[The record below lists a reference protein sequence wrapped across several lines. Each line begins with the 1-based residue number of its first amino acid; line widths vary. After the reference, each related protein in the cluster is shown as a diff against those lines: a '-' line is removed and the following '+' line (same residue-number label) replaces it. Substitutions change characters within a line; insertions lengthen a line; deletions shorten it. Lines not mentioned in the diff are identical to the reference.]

1 MNLEE
6 IRKTLNDMFNRPKNE
21 KSRHIVFWY
30 DEESGFTE
38 YIDEL
43 NLENA
48 RILKLTENNFFYTR
62 YEIEKVDTA
71 SNILIYTNMQKPKY
85 KENYLLDIYK
95 YSMEF
100 STERTIVTMRD
111 FNVDDVSLI
120 KTFKE
125 YKTFFENKERY
136 NRLKKYNI
144 KNFTEESLH
153 IAILSAL
160 CKLQVPNFE
169 EVLRILFKELLNDET
184 KYYETIEKFGNIDAF
199 WSIVEKRYG
208 YELERKLDKLIIF
221 MMLTYTSDMLDT
233 NIDKSWTNYISP
245 KKTDCIVFINQF
257 MRNSEYKEIF
267 DKLSEKVEQS
277 IKLKEFISKL
287 HIEKYIICDTFKY
300 FDESIINNL
309 VEMINSD
316 ANEFEKYLSI
326 IRHRQPLHFY
336 NEYKNYYEAI
346 KNALELLKIK
356 DSLEYG
362 IREQNPTDMIN
373 KYYKDD
379 VNGYYLIDKAYR
391 KFYVAFDSLSNKD
404 LLIALRDKIE
414 HIYSNWYLDE
424 LSIKWSNSL
433 SENLNGDW
441 RIPSIL
447 PQKMFYSSFVET
459 HTMKNERV
467 FVIISDGLR
476 YESAKELNEIL
487 NNEKKGSADITA
499 MLGSLPSIT
508 KLGMA
513 SLLPNKKISM
523 ENDSVYID
531 DINTQ
536 GTENREKIL
545 KAKNKDSIAIT
556 YNNIKDLST
565 KELRELF
572 NGKKVI
578 YIYHNTIDAVGDD
591 AKTERNVFD
600 AVEDTFIEI
609 KTMIDQLVNRV
620 SATNIYITSDHGF
633 LYKRG
638 SLDKSDKISIN
649 SDNSYGRRY
658 SLSNKK
664 EEQIGV
670 LTFSMDYILGKD
682 SNMYVNC
689 PKGEIRFAKQGAG
702 ANYVHGGASLQE
714 VIVPVIKYK
723 NSRVQGDN
731 IPDKVDVE
739 LQSTNKKITT
749 NEPYITFFQ
758 RDKVGDKK
766 LPRTLKVYLE
776 NEYGEKVSSEGVIVA
791 DSTSSNI
798 EDRLYKV
805 KLTLKSIDY
814 DRKNK
819 YYLVMIDEDMEYLRE
834 EFIIDIL
841 IIDDFGF

>member
-1 MNLEE
+1 MNLDE
-6 IRKTLNDMFNRPKNE
+6 IRKTLNEMFSKPKNE

-38 YIDEL
+38 DIDDL

-48 RILKLTENNFFYTR
+48 RILKLTENNAFYTR
-62 YEIEKVDTA
+62 YEIEKVDTT

-120 KTFKE
+120 KVFKE
-125 YKTFFENKERY
+125 YKIFFENKERY
-136 NRLKKYNI
+136 SRLKKYDI
-144 KNFTEESLH
+144 QKLTEENLH
-153 IAILSAL
+153 IAILSAI

-169 EVLRILFKELLNDET
+169 EVLRILFKELLSDEK
-184 KYYETIEKFGNIDAF
+184 KYYEAIEKFGNIDAF

-233 NIDKSWTNYISP
+233 NIDKSWTNYISL

-257 MRNSEYKEIF
+257 MRNSEYKNTF
-267 DKLSEKVEQS
+267 DELSEKVEKS

-287 HIEKYIICDTFKY
+287 HIEKYIRCDTFKY

-309 VEMINSD
+309 VEIINSD
-316 ANEFEKYLSI
+316 ANEFDKYLSV

-336 NEYKNYYEAI
+336 NEYKNYYDAI
-346 KNALELLKIK
+346 KNALELFKIK

-379 VNGYYLIDKAYR
+379 INGYYLIDKAYR

-404 LLIALRDKIE
+404 LLITLRDKIE
-414 HIYSNWYLDE
+414 HVYSNWYLDE

-447 PQKMFYSSFVET
+447 PQKMFYSNFVET

-476 YESAKELNEIL
+476 YESAKELSEIL
-487 NNEKKGSADITA
+487 NSEKKGSTDITA
-499 MLGSLPSIT
+499 MLASLPSIT

-513 SLLPNKKISM
+513 SLLPNKKITM
-523 ENDSVYID
+523 KNDNVYVD

-536 GTENREKIL
+536 GTENRDKIL
-545 KAKNKDSIAIT
+545 KDKNKNSIAIT
-556 YNNIKDLST
+556 HNNIKDLST
-565 KELRELF
+565 KDLRELF

-591 AKTERNVFD
+591 AQKERNVFD

-609 KTMIDQLVNRV
+609 KTLIDQLVNRV

-638 SLDKSDKISIN
+638 SLAKSDKISIT

-658 SLSNKK
+658 SLSDNK
-664 EEQIGV
+664 EEQMGV
-670 LTFSMDYILGKD
+670 LTFSMDYLLGNN
-682 SNMYVNC
+682 SNIYVNS

-714 VIVPVIKYK
+714 VVVPVIKYK

-731 IPDKVDVE
+731 VPDKVDVE

-758 RDKVGDKK
+758 RDKVEDKK

-791 DSTSSNI
+791 DNTSSNI
-798 EDRLYKV
+798 EERLYKI
-805 KLTLKSIDY
+805 KLILKSIEY

-819 YYLVMIDEDMEYLRE
+819 YYLVMIDEDIEYLRE

-841 IIDDFGF
+841 IRDDFGF